1 MSLEKWTTLQTEH
14 IQRLS
19 ETLSEREL
27 SAVGQLEPIADF
39 EELLTFDE
47 AHPTPTEFTPEYPA
61 WRLESVAARVIEA
74 VAIAAHERLTALG
87 YRELARILSAHAEY
101 LYTYSDGEP
110 RPRLEAGSALAL
122 AGSVCASLP
131 QSALWRLAGFGRMSG
146 VLTEVAPTPT
156 DSHLTRPIDVAFS
169 LANERNLPIL
179 AAAVNTYNTVLKR
192 NFTPQRQYN
201 LPFSDRDFFEALNLD
216 FPGMEAVKASLF
228 GETCELKLAVKSG
241 ETCEPKLAVESGET
255 CEPKL
260 AVKSGE
266 TDESKLAVKS
276 GETDESKLAVKSG
289 ETDESKLGVRS
300 ADDVAAAKAAYTVFR
315 REFLDSQVE
324 QKSIPLTDR
333 SDTYTTAKTY
343 LECLLRL
350 SIHPTPAITAT
361 TEIGIAAHLFPEF
374 PGSEQLRLLA
384 LRRYKWIMEAFF
396 HSDGFHK
403 DRTLRSHVEAIADSV
418 RFLSVYGDTME
429 SAGSLAEI
437 QTSLK
442 KQVETCICLRQ
453 PDTSF
458 PPLGP
463 LPAPNFD
470 AAELSTIVDKDFRLE
485 DFSSTD
491 TTSHALPET
500 GCYVMRDSWEPEAQ
514 YLFFDAYPSEKP
526 SHTDTSIFV
535 LHAHGRHLTTGSVG
549 VLETTRSEPDALNTR
564 WITTPA
570 FDFVERWDVLTAALG
585 NAQIVP
591 KTTEA
596 HHKRAIF
603 YLKGEYFVLHD
614 LVLGVGAYTLEQV
627 FRFDQKVAPYI
638 VSEAGNIRTQE
649 PHRSNLFIGAVGTPD
664 LSVTSDG
671 HSIMYRKHRESPIAV
686 NTVLL
691 PMKPEVEVRP
701 TLSAIEVLTDP
712 DVLGTGFTLRLP
724 NATDTFLISDDGLA
738 EMSTA
743 DIRCVGEFLFLR
755 RDTSGAVVQFV
766 MLNGRF
772 LQVDGSVLADLDEAR
787 ESYVGM

>member
-1 MSLEKWTTLQTEH
+1 MSLEKWTTLQTEQ
-14 IQRLS
+14 IQSLS
-19 ETLSEREL
+19 ETLAKREL
-27 SAVGQLEPIADF
+27 SAIGQLEPIADF
-39 EELLTFDE
+39 EELFTFDE

-87 YRELARILSAHAEY
+87 YRELARILSEHAEY
-101 LYTYSDGEP
+101 LYTYPDGEP

-131 QSALWRLAGFGRMSG
+131 QSALWRLAGFGRISA
-146 VLTEVAPTPT
+146 VLMEVAPAPT

-169 LANERNLPIL
+169 LANKQNLPIL
-179 AAAVNTYNTVLKR
+179 ASAVNAYNTVLKR

-201 LPFSDRDFFEALNLD
+201 LPFSDSDFFDTLNLD
-216 FPGMEAVKASLF
+216 FPGMEAVKAALF
-228 GETCELKLAVKSG
+228 
-241 ETCEPKLAVESGET
+241 GET

-260 AVKSGE
+260 AVK
-266 TDESKLAVKS
+266 
-276 GETDESKLAVKSG
+276 
-289 ETDESKLGVRS
+289 S
-300 ADDVAAAKAAYTVFR
+300 ADDVAAAKAAYTLFR
-315 REFLDSQVE
+315 RDFLDAQVE

-343 LECLLRL
+343 LECLLGL

-374 PGSEQLRLLA
+374 RGSEYLYTLA
-384 LRRYKWIMEAFF
+384 LRRYKWIVAAFF

-403 DRTLRSHVEAIADSV
+403 DRTLRSHIEAIADSV
-418 RFLSVYGDTME
+418 RFLSVYGDTLE
-429 SAGSLAEI
+429 SASALAEI
-437 QTSLK
+437 QISLK

-453 PDTSF
+453 PDAAF

-470 AAELSTIVDKDFRLE
+470 AAELCTIVDKDFRLE

-491 TTSHALPET
+491 TISHALPET
-500 GCYVMRDSWEPEAQ
+500 GCYVMRDSWEPDAQ
-514 YLFFDAYPSEKP
+514 YLFFDAHPSEKS
-526 SHTDTSIFV
+526 SHTDTSTLV
-535 LHAHGRHLTTGSVG
+535 LHAHGRHLTTASAG
-549 VLETTRSEPDALNTR
+549 VLETTRSEPDVLNTR

-570 FDFVERWDVLTAALG
+570 FDFVEKWDVLTAAHG
-585 NAQIVP
+585 NAQTVP
-591 KTTEA
+591 KTTEV
-596 HHKRAIF
+596 HHKRTIF

-614 LVLGVGAYTLEQV
+614 LVLGAGAHTVEQV
-627 FRFDQKVAPYI
+627 FRFDRKVVPYI

-649 PHRSNLFIGAVGTPD
+649 PHRSNLFIGATDTTDFVVTLD
-664 LSVTSDG
+664 DDSV
-671 HSIMYRKHRESPIAV
+671 IYRKHQESPMAV

-691 PMKPEVEVRP
+691 PMKPEMVVRP

-712 DVLGTGFTLRLP
+712 DVLGTGFTLQLP
-724 NATDTFLISDDGLA
+724 TATDTFLISDDGLA

-743 DIRCVGEFLFLR
+743 DIRFIGESLFLR

-766 MLNGRF
+766 MLNGQF
-772 LQVDGSVLADLDEAR
+772 LQVDGNVLADFDEVR
-787 ESYVGM
+787 ESYVRM

>member
-19 ETLSEREL
+19 ETLAKREFA
-27 SAVGQLEPIADF
+27 SVGQLEPIADF
-39 EELLTFDE
+39 EELFTFDE
-47 AHPTPTEFTPEYPA
+47 AHPTPIEFTPEYPA

-74 VAIAAHERLTALG
+74 VAIAAHEPLTELG
-87 YRELARILSAHAEY
+87 YRELARILSSHAEY
-101 LYTYSDGEP
+101 LYTYPDGEP

-122 AGSVCASLP
+122 AGSVCALLP
-131 QSALWRLAGFGRMSG
+131 QSALWRLAGFGRISA
-146 VLTEVAPTPT
+146 VLAEVAPAPT

-179 AAAVNTYNTVLKR
+179 AAAVNAYNTVLKR
-192 NFTPQRQYN
+192 NFTSQRQYN
-201 LPFSDRDFFEALNLD
+201 LPFSDSDFFEVLNLD
-216 FPGMEAVKASLF
+216 FPGMEAVKAAIF
-228 GETCELKLAVKSG
+228 GETCEPKLAVRSG
-241 ETCEPKLAVESGET
+241 ETCEPKLAV
-255 CEPKL
+255 
-260 AVKSGE
+260 
-266 TDESKLAVKS
+266 
-276 GETDESKLAVKSG
+276 
-289 ETDESKLGVRS
+289 RS
-300 ADDVAAAKAAYTVFR
+300 VDDVAAAKAAYTVFR
-315 REFLDSQVE
+315 REFLEAQVE
-324 QKSIPLTDR
+324 HKPIPLTDR

-403 DRTLRSHVEAIADSV
+403 DRTLRSHIEAIADSV
-418 RFLSVYGDTME
+418 RFLSVCEDTTE
-429 SAGSLAEI
+429 RAGSLAEI
-437 QTSLK
+437 QTSLER
-442 KQVETCICLRQ
+442 QVEACIRLRQ
-453 PDTSF
+453 PDNAF

-470 AAELSTIVDKDFRLE
+470 AVELCRVIDKDFQRE
-485 DFSSTD
+485 DFSSAD
-491 TTSHALPET
+491 TPSHALSET
-500 GCYVMRDSWEPEAQ
+500 GCYIMRDSWKPDAQ
-514 YLFFDAYPSEKP
+514 YLFFDAHPSEKP

-535 LHAHGRHLTTGSVG
+535 LHAHGRHLTTSAVG

-570 FDFVERWDVLTAALG
+570 FDFVEKWDVLTAALG
-585 NAQIVP
+585 NTQTVL
-591 KTTEA
+591 KTTEG

-614 LVLGVGAYTLEQV
+614 LVLGVGAHTLEQV
-627 FRFDQKVAPYI
+627 FRFDRKVIPYI

-664 LSVTSDG
+664 LAVTSSEN
-671 HSIMYRKHRESPIAV
+671 SIMYQKHQESPMAV
-686 NTVLL
+686 NTVLV
-691 PMKPEVEVRP
+691 PMKPEVEVHP

-712 DVLGTGFTLRLP
+712 DVLGTGFTLQLP

-743 DIRCVGEFLFLR
+743 DIRFIGEFLFLR
-755 RDTSGAVVQFV
+755 RDISGAAVQFV

-772 LQVDGSVLADLDEAR
+772 LQVDGRVLADLDETR

>member
-14 IQRLS
+14 IQYLS
-19 ETLSEREL
+19 ETLAKREL
-27 SAVGQLEPIADF
+27 GAVGQLEPIADF
-39 EELLTFDE
+39 EELFTFDE
-47 AHPTPTEFTPEYPA
+47 AHPTPIEFTPQYPA

-74 VAIAAHERLTALG
+74 VSIAAHEPLTELG
-87 YRELARILSAHAEY
+87 YRELARILSGHAEY
-101 LYTYSDGEP
+101 LYTYPDGEP

-131 QSALWRLAGFGRMSG
+131 QSALWRLAGFGRISG
-146 VLTEVAPTPT
+146 VLAEVAPAPT

-179 AAAVNTYNTVLKR
+179 AAAVDTYNTVLKR

-201 LPFSDRDFFEALNLD
+201 LPFSDSDFFEALNLD
-216 FPGMEAVKASLF
+216 FPGMEAVKA
-228 GETCELKLAVKSG
+228 AV
-241 ETCEPKLAVESGET
+241 LV
-255 CEPKL
+255 
-260 AVKSGE
+260 
-266 TDESKLAVKS
+266 
-276 GETDESKLAVKSG
+276 
-289 ETDESKLGVRS
+289 
-300 ADDVAAAKAAYTVFR
+300 DDVAAAKTAYTVFR
-315 REFLDSQVE
+315 REFLDAQIE

-343 LECLLRL
+343 LECLFRL

-361 TEIGIAAHLFPEF
+361 TEIGIAAYLFPEF
-374 PGSEQLRLLA
+374 PGSDQLRLLA

-403 DRTLRSHVEAIADSV
+403 DRTLRSHVEAIADAV
-418 RFLSVYGDTME
+418 RFLSVGEEPVT
-429 SAGSLAEI
+429 SACSLAEI

-442 KQVETCICLRQ
+442 KQVEACMRLRQ
-453 PDTSF
+453 PDNAF

-470 AAELSTIVDKDFRLE
+470 AAELCTIVDKDFRLE
-485 DFSSTD
+485 DFPSTD
-491 TTSHALPET
+491 TPSYALPEA

-514 YLFFDAYPSEKP
+514 YLFFDAQPSEKP
-526 SHTDTSIFV
+526 NNTDTSIFV

-570 FDFVERWDVLTAALG
+570 FDFVEKWDLLTAALG
-585 NAQIVP
+585 NAQTVS
-591 KTTEA
+591 KTAET

-614 LVLGVGAYTLEQV
+614 LLLGAGAYTLEQV
-627 FRFDQKVAPYI
+627 FRLDRKVAPYI
-638 VSEAGNIRTQE
+638 VSEAGYIRTQE

-664 LSVTSDG
+664 LSVTSSG
-671 HSIMYRKHRESPIAV
+671 NSITYRKHRESPMAV

-701 TLSAIEVLTDP
+701 TLSAIEVLTDR
-712 DVLGTGFTLRLP
+712 DVLGAGFTLRLP

-738 EMSTA
+738 EMSTP
-743 DIRCVGEFLFLR
+743 DIRFIGESLFLR
-755 RDTSGAVVQFV
+755 RDTSGAAVQFV
-766 MLNGRF
+766 MLNGQF
-772 LQVDGSVLADLDEAR
+772 LQVDGRVLADFDEAR
-787 ESYVGM
+787 ENYVGM

>member
-1 MSLEKWTTLQTEH
+1 MSLEKWTTLQTEQ

-19 ETLSEREL
+19 ETLAKREL
-27 SAVGQLEPIADF
+27 AAIGQLEPIADF
-39 EELLTFDE
+39 EELFTFDE

-74 VAIAAHERLTALG
+74 VAIAAHEPLTELG
-87 YRELARILSAHAEY
+87 YRELARILSGHAEY
-101 LYTYSDGEP
+101 LYTYPDGEP

-131 QSALWRLAGFGRMSG
+131 QSALWRLAGFGRIAA
-146 VLTEVAPTPT
+146 VLAEVAPAPT
-156 DSHLTRPIDVAFS
+156 DSHLTEPIDVAFS

-201 LPFSDRDFFEALNLD
+201 LPFSDSDFFEALNLD
-216 FPGMEAVKASLF
+216 FPGMEAVKAALF
-228 GETCELKLAVKSG
+228 G
-241 ETCEPKLAVESGET
+241 ETCEPKLAVRSGET
-255 CEPKL
+255 RGFPKL
-260 AVKSGE
+260 AVKS
-266 TDESKLAVKS
+266 V
-276 GETDESKLAVKSG
+276 
-289 ETDESKLGVRS
+289 
-300 ADDVAAAKAAYTVFR
+300 DDVAAAKTAYTLFR

-374 PGSEQLRLLA
+374 RGSEQLRLLA
-384 LRRYKWIMEAFF
+384 RRRYKWIMEAFF
-396 HSDGFHK
+396 HPDGFHK
-403 DRTLRSHVEAIADSV
+403 DRTLRSHVEAIADFT
-418 RFLSVYGDTME
+418 RFLRFQSDSQMDVLRKLLE
-429 SAGSLAEI
+429 KL
-437 QTSLK
+437 
-442 KQVETCICLRQ
+442 VETCIHLSQ
-453 PDTSF
+453 PDCSF

-470 AAELSTIVDKDFRLE
+470 AVELCTLVNRDFRRE

-500 GCYVMRDSWEPEAQ
+500 GCYVMRDGWEPDAQ
-514 YLFFDAYPSEKP
+514 YLFFDVHPSEKP
-526 SHTDTSIFV
+526 SHTDTSTLV
-535 LHAHGRHLTTGSVG
+535 LHAHGRPLTTGSVG
-549 VLETTRSEPDALNTR
+549 VLETIRSEPDALNTR

-570 FDFVERWDVLTAALG
+570 FDFVEKWDVSTAALG
-585 NAQIVP
+585 NAQAVP
-591 KTTEA
+591 KTTEV

-614 LVLGVGAYTLEQV
+614 LVLGAGAHALEQV
-627 FRFDQKVAPYI
+627 FRLGRDVGSQIAAD
-638 VSEAGNIRTQE
+638 SGTTWTQDA
-649 PHRSNLFIGAVGTPD
+649 HRSNLFIGATDTAD
-664 LSVTSDG
+664 LVITLDEDG
-671 HSIMYRKHRESPIAV
+671 VLYRKHRESPMAV

-691 PMKPEVEVRP
+691 PMMPEVEARP
-701 TLSAIEVLTDP
+701 TLSAIEVHTDP
-712 DVLGTGFTLRLP
+712 DVLGTGFTLRFP

-743 DIRCVGEFLFLR
+743 DIRFIGEFLFLR
-755 RDTSGAVVQFV
+755 RDVSGAVVQFV

-772 LQVDGSVLADLDEAR
+772 LQVDGRVVANLGEAR